1 MSHSELHEQENKKV
15 PLNLL
20 MFNYIFRDQSMRT
33 DLTLCVFILHA
44 NPSTIGKKL
53 QSIIKFSCLRFVVN
67 VTLTSAIW
75 PNIHVLLYACIL
87 SGKTQLKVIK
97 NQRNKKY
104 IKPCKTHLKNQRRFW
119 RIVYN
124 HYKWINLNWRVF
136 TFLLWYMSWQS
147 GNTR

>member
-20 MFNYIFRDQSMRT
+20 MLNYIFRDQSMRT
-33 DLTLCVFILHA
+33 DLTLCVHLTCQSKY
-44 NPSTIGKKL
+44 NREKL

-87 SGKTQLKVIK
+87 RGKTQLKVIK

-104 IKPCKTHLKNQRRFW
+104 IKPCKKTLKKSETVLKNC
-119 RIVYN
+119 
-124 HYKWINLNWRVF
+124 L
-136 TFLLWYMSWQS
+136 
-147 GNTR
+147 

>member
-20 MFNYIFRDQSMRT
+20 MLNYIFRDQSMRT

-104 IKPCKTHLKNQRRFW
+104 IKPCKNTLKKSETVLKNC
-119 RIVYN
+119 
-124 HYKWINLNWRVF
+124 L
-136 TFLLWYMSWQS
+136 
-147 GNTR
+147 